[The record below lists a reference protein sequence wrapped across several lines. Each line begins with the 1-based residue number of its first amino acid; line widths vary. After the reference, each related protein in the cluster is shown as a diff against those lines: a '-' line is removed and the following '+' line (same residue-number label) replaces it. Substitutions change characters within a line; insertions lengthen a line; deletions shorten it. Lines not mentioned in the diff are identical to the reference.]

1 MVFFSL
7 KQLRISNEGVMINM
21 SETIRII
28 TYGNVNS
35 TNTSEDNSR
44 SLDINGLPF
53 LEFGTE
59 ASTNST
65 NLAESKGIGQFEVK
79 VETLEAEMAHLID
92 VVERL
97 LIRAENKNNGE
108 IVLDEIELSV
118 EINGEGKISLLGN
131 GAQAGGKG
139 AIKLKFKRQ
148 QK

>member
-1 MVFFSL
+1 
-7 KQLRISNEGVMINM
+7 MINM

-59 ASTNST
+59 ASTNSI

-108 IVLDEIELSV
+108 IALDEIELSV

>member
-1 MVFFSL
+1 
-7 KQLRISNEGVMINM
+7 MINM

-28 TYGNVNS
+28 TYGNVNF

-65 NLAESKGIGQFEVK
+65 NSAESKGIGQFEVK

-97 LIRAENKNNGE
+97 LIRAENKNNSE
-108 IVLDEIELSV
+108 IALDEIELSV

>member
-1 MVFFSL
+1 
-7 KQLRISNEGVMINM
+7 MINM

-28 TYGNVNS
+28 TYGNVNF

-65 NLAESKGIGQFEVK
+65 NSAESKGIGQFEVK

-108 IVLDEIELSV
+108 IALDEIELSV

>member
-1 MVFFSL
+1 
-7 KQLRISNEGVMINM
+7 MINM

-35 TNTSEDNSR
+35 TNTNTSEDNSR

-92 VVERL
+92 VFERL

>member
-1 MVFFSL
+1 M
-7 KQLRISNEGVMINM
+7 
-21 SETIRII
+21 
-28 TYGNVNS
+28 
-35 TNTSEDNSR
+35 
-44 SLDINGLPF
+44 GLPY
-53 LEFGTE
+53 LEFATE
-59 ASTNST
+59 ASTNSSNST
-65 NLAESKGIGQFEVK
+65 ESKGFGEFEVK
-79 VETLEAEMAHLID
+79 VKTLETEMSHLID

-108 IVLDEIELSV
+108 IALDEIELSV

>member
-1 MVFFSL
+1 
-7 KQLRISNEGVMINM
+7 MINM

-28 TYGNVNS
+28 TYGNVNF

-65 NLAESKGIGQFEVK
+65 NSAESKGIGQFEVK
-79 VETLEAEMAHLID
+79 VETLEVEMAHLID

-97 LIRAENKNNGE
+97 LIRAENKNNSE
-108 IVLDEIELSV
+108 IALDEIELSV

>member
-1 MVFFSL
+1 
-7 KQLRISNEGVMINM
+7 
-21 SETIRII
+21 
-28 TYGNVNS
+28 
-35 TNTSEDNSR
+35 
-44 SLDINGLPF
+44 
-53 LEFGTE
+53 
-59 ASTNST
+59 
-65 NLAESKGIGQFEVK
+65 
-79 VETLEAEMAHLID
+79 MAHLID

>member
-1 MVFFSL
+1 
-7 KQLRISNEGVMINM
+7 MINM

-65 NLAESKGIGQFEVK
+65 NSAESKGIGQFEVK

-97 LIRAENKNNGE
+97 LIRAENKNNSE
-108 IVLDEIELSV
+108 IALDEIELSV